1 MKTRNEK
8 EINMNTTI
16 SFRVKRP
23 KSNSI
28 MKCNI
33 CIARPKFEFTIEPE
47 KPEATA
53 NKMSDHDNF
62 CYIVI
67 NLG

>member
-1 MKTRNEK
+1 MKTRNEE

-16 SFRVKRP
+16 SFSVKSP
-23 KSNSI
+23 KSNST

-33 CIARPKFEFTIEPE
+33 CIARPKFEFTIEPK

-53 NKMSDHDNF
+53 NKMLDHDNF
-62 CYIVI
+62 CYVVTK
-67 NLG
+67 LG